1 MEFKP
6 SAPQHPTLMETLCR
20 ALQWLEKTEDLDQET
35 PALADLKQAILV
47 QIANVAIEDREEP
60 QAA

>member
-1 MEFKP
+1 
-6 SAPQHPTLMETLCR
+6 METLCR

-35 PALADLKQAILV
+35 PALTDLKQAILV